1 MRRYRLPPL
10 DLLEAFEAAA
20 RHLSFTRA
28 ADELA
33 LTQSAVSRQIAALED
48 SLGVSLFQR
57 LHRALRLTEQ
67 GELLA
72 RTVGGVLV
80 QLQGAT
86 EQLQQI
92 SRQKTVI
99 VTTTPGFAGLWLI
112 PRLSSFTARH
122 PGVDV
127 RISASFTL
135 VKLERDGVDIAIRYC
150 ASATAGPQAAKLF
163 GEVMTPVCSPS
174 LRRQPGKPLK
184 KPEDLRHHTLLY
196 TDNTTHAPLY
206 DWAMWMRAMQLDVKP
221 AAALYFSDYD
231 QMMNAAVRGQGIALG
246 RLPLVDQL
254 VRERKLVTPF
264 SQSVA
269 SPMGYHLLRSETSAH
284 KPEVSDFCAWLMDE
298 AAREETAR

>member
-28 ADELA
+28 AHELA
-33 LTQSAVSRQIAALED
+33 LTQSAISRQIAALEE
-48 SLGVSLFQR
+48 SLGVPLFQR
-57 LHRALRLTEQ
+57 MHRALRLTES
-67 GELLA
+67 GELFA
-72 RTVGGVLV
+72 SAVGGVLV

-92 SRQKTVI
+92 ERQKTVV

-112 PRLSSFTARH
+112 PRLASFTTRH

-150 ASATAGPQAAKLF
+150 TSSTAGPAAVKLF
-163 GEVMTPVCSPS
+163 GETMTPVCSPS
-174 LRRQPGKPLK
+174 LRRLPGKPLK
-184 KPEDLRHHTLLY
+184 RPEDLRHHTLLY
-196 TDNTTHAPLY
+196 CDTSVHVPLY
-206 DWAMWMRAMQLDVKP
+206 DWSMWMRAMQLDIKP
-221 AAALYFSDYD
+221 AASLHFSDYN
-231 QMMNAAVRGQGIALG
+231 QMADAALRGQGVALG
-246 RLPLVDQL
+246 RLPLVEQL
-254 VRERKLVTPF
+254 VRERRLVKPF

-284 KPEVSDFCAWLMDE
+284 KLEVSDFCTWLMDE
-298 AAREETAR
+298 AAREEAAR

>member
-33 LTQSAVSRQIAALED
+33 LTQSAVSRQIAALEE
-48 SLGVSLFQR
+48 SLGVQLFQR
-57 LHRALRLTEQ
+57 MHRALRLTES
-67 GELLA
+67 GELFA
-72 RTVGGVLV
+72 RTASAVLT

-86 EQLQQI
+86 EQLRQI
-92 SRQKTVI
+92 ERQKTVV

-112 PRLSSFTARH
+112 PRLSSFTARY

-135 VKLERDGVDIAIRYC
+135 VKLEREGFDIAIRYC
-150 ASATAGPQAAKLF
+150 ASAAAGPQAVKLF
-163 GEVMTPVCSPS
+163 GEVMTPVCSPA
-174 LRRQPGKPLK
+174 LRRTPGKPLK

-196 TDNTTHAPLY
+196 TEQSHSAPLY
-206 DWAMWMRAMQLDVKP
+206 DWSMWLRAMQLDIKP

-231 QMMNAAVRGQGIALG
+231 QMVSAALRGQGVALG
-246 RLPLVDQL
+246 RLPLVEQL

-269 SPMGYHLLRSETSAH
+269 SPMGYHLLRSANSAD
-284 KPEVSDFCAWLMDE
+284 KPEVSDFSAWLMEE
-298 AAREETAR
+298 AAR

>member
-33 LTQSAVSRQIAALED
+33 LTQSAVSRQIAALEE
-48 SLGVSLFQR
+48 SLGVPLFQR
-57 LHRALRLTEQ
+57 MHRALRLTES
-67 GELLA
+67 GELFA
-72 RTVGGVLV
+72 RTATGVLM

-86 EQLQQI
+86 EQLRHI
-92 SRQKTVI
+92 ERQKTVV

-112 PRLSSFTARH
+112 PRLSSFTARY

-135 VKLERDGVDIAIRYC
+135 VKLEREGVDIAIRYC
-150 ASATAGPQAAKLF
+150 ASAVAGPQAVKLF
-163 GEVMTPVCSPS
+163 GEVMTPVCSPA
-174 LRRQPGKPLK
+174 LRRTPGKPLK

-196 TDNTTHAPLY
+196 TEQSHSAPLY
-206 DWAMWMRAMQLDVKP
+206 DWSMWLRAMQLDIKP

-231 QMMNAAVRGQGIALG
+231 QMVSAALRGQGVALG

-264 SQSVA
+264 NQSVA
-269 SPMGYHLLRSETSAH
+269 SPMGYHLLRSETSAD
-284 KPEVSDFCAWLMDE
+284 KPEVSDFSAWLMEE
-298 AAREETAR
+298 AAR